1 MSLTVI
7 PVQVPRQDNHLGIA
21 VRTHSLDWLVPVQH
35 RGHDVDHV
43 DIDRGAGV
51 GDSLGVGGGRPGPA
65 GGGARGCPHLPGL
78 TLLVGEV
85 SGALGLHS
93 DLQNYTTAVNAMTV
107 TKDLFL
113 SAG

>member
-1 MSLTVI
+1 MI
-7 PVQVPRQDNHLGIA
+7 PARESVQDNHLGIA
-21 VRTHSLDWLVPVQH
+21 VRTHGLDWLVPVQH

-51 GDSLGVGGGRPGPA
+51 GDGLGVGGGWPGPA

-78 TLLVGEV
+78 TLLIGEV

-93 DLQNYTTAVNAMTV
+93 ALQNSTTAVNAMTV

>member
-7 PVQVPRQDNHLGIA
+7 PVQASRQDNHLGIA

-51 GDSLGVGGGRPGPA
+51 GDSLGVGWGRPGPA

-78 TLLVGEV
+78 TLLIGEL

-93 DLQNYTTAVNAMTV
+93 ALQNYTTAVNAMTV